1 MGHADVDVGG
11 RSYRQTMK
19 TTTTTPPEPV
29 LRRVRDG
36 YWRVTAASGIVLGYV
51 EQAESEGQ
59 TRYRAKR
66 LFSSFR
72 IIEIGEFS
80 LREEAAECLR

>member
-1 MGHADVDVGG
+1 
-11 RSYRQTMK
+11 MK
-19 TTTTTPPEPV
+19 TTTTTPTAPA

-51 EQAESEGQ
+51 EETESEGQ

-66 LFSSFR
+66 LFSSLR
-72 IIEIGEFS
+72 VVEIGEFS
-80 LREEAAECLR
+80 RRDEALEILR